1 MSLAF
6 LPVIAGVAEGVYPFA
21 RGVLVRFDAPASELI
36 LKTPTNEF
44 SCFLMPK
51 TYIFRGEEKLTADKL
66 KPGDYLKLR
75 IATDSPTNHLNV
87 IRIKVD
93 TNGPPTETE

>member
-1 MSLAF
+1 
-6 LPVIAGVAEGVYPFA
+6 
-21 RGVLVRFDAPASELI
+21 
-36 LKTPTNEF
+36 
-44 SCFLMPK
+44 MPK

-93 TNGPPTETE
+93 TNGPPTATE